1 MIITVTFS
9 PSIDYVMDVENL
21 RLGEINRSSK
31 EVSMPGG
38 KGINVSIVLS
48 HLGRKSLATGFVGGY
63 TGAFI
68 KQAMREENIEADF
81 VELKGDSRIN
91 VKIRGGKETAINGQ
105 GPKIEEE
112 DIEALIKK
120 LEGLTKDDVLVISGA
135 IPSTL
140 PNDVYERILERL
152 EGKGIPTVIDS
163 TKEVLLKTLR
173 FHPLLVKPND
183 EELGEMFGAKIENEA
198 DLRKYSDRLREM
210 GAENV
215 IVSLG
220 GKGAYLNAKGV
231 DPLLL
236 EAPKGHVVNTVGAGD
251 SLVAGFLDEYLRSN
265 NVVRAFQWGIATGS
279 ASAFSEGLAEKK
291 DVETLF
297 ETIK

>member
-1 MIITVTFS
+1 
-9 PSIDYVMDVENL
+9 
-21 RLGEINRSSK
+21 
-31 EVSMPGG
+31 
-38 KGINVSIVLS
+38 
-48 HLGRKSLATGFVGGY
+48 
-63 TGAFI
+63 
-68 KQAMREENIEADF
+68 
-81 VELKGDSRIN
+81 
-91 VKIRGGKETAINGQ
+91 
-105 GPKIEEE
+105 
-112 DIEALIKK
+112 
-120 LEGLTKDDVLVISGA
+120 
-135 IPSTL
+135 
-140 PNDVYERILERL
+140 
-152 EGKGIPTVIDS
+152 
-163 TKEVLLKTLR
+163 
-173 FHPLLVKPND
+173 
-183 EELGEMFGAKIENEA
+183 
-198 DLRKYSDRLREM
+198 M

-265 NVVRAFQWGIATGS
+265 NVVRAFKWGIATGS